1 MRLQSVRT
9 QVFPE
14 WYEWKQGCRNFD
26 TEEMR
31 SLYRLLDLC
40 EARGI
45 KVDLSFYGCCR
56 IFRSRDG
63 TRRGSWLANGFEGN
77 WITAPRLKDACGN
90 PFDGYGA
97 YADSVCAL
105 LLYLLDVKQYTCI
118 YEVSIFPEP
127 NCSFFDEAGDC
138 KDEAFI
144 AFYRVV
150 AERIAG
156 AGLKDR
162 ILFSGPGDCANDPG
176 RYRNYVS
183 GLGNIVKKNTSSV
196 YKFTESS
203 ANAEMYGYAAELV
216 SICAAQGNTWG
227 VCECGSHHFIDP
239 ANQSDIDT
247 YTRALFLARFFIN
260 LTNAGC
266 TNIKYWVLNDVWY
279 GDYVMRL
286 GLWKLMDECRGEA
299 RPQYYVWSLITKL
312 TKFGSKIYPLEG
324 DETVC
329 GTAFCLPDGAWVYFF
344 VNNGAVPVPVSVANH
359 LIKDR
364 IFSVYTVTEEV
375 CTGTAEVISA
385 SGQIA
390 AEDGELKATLSPK
403 SFIALKG

>member
-1 MRLQSVRT
+1 
-9 QVFPE
+9 
-14 WYEWKQGCRNFD
+14 
-26 TEEMR
+26 
-31 SLYRLLDLC
+31 
-40 EARGI
+40 
-45 KVDLSFYGCCR
+45 
-56 IFRSRDG
+56 
-63 TRRGSWLANGFEGN
+63 
-77 WITAPRLKDACGN
+77 
-90 PFDGYGA
+90 
-97 YADSVCAL
+97 
-105 LLYLLDVKQYTCI
+105 
-118 YEVSIFPEP
+118 
-127 NCSFFDEAGDC
+127 
-138 KDEAFI
+138 
-144 AFYRVV
+144 
-150 AERIAG
+150 
-156 AGLKDR
+156 
-162 ILFSGPGDCANDPG
+162 
-176 RYRNYVS
+176 
-183 GLGNIVKKNTSSV
+183 
-196 YKFTESS
+196 
-203 ANAEMYGYAAELV
+203 MYGYAAELV

-312 TKFGSKIYPLEG
+312 TEFGSEIYPLEG